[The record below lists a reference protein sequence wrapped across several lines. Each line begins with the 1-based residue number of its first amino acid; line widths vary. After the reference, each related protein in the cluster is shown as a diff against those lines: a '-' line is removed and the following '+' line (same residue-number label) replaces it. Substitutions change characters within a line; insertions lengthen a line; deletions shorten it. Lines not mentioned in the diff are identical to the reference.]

1 MQQIRCTPFLGGT
14 YGPEKITNRKES
26 DLRGHLEKE
35 NVDDKKS
42 KDQLSNGTDVSA
54 DNKPEDYQLN
64 RAIELIRSINV
75 YENIKKAN
83 S

>member
-1 MQQIRCTPFLGGT
+1 MGKRTS
-14 YGPEKITNRKES
+14 RKES

-35 NVDDKKS
+35 DKNKKES
-42 KDQLSNGTDVSA
+42 KDTVK
-54 DNKPEDYQLN
+54 NKEKERVNSEIEDYQLN

-75 YENIKKAN
+75 YESIRKAA